1 MDSERKSWGKMIA
14 ATQKIEKFPKSTK
27 QQTIRAHDCEDLGFC
42 LPAP

>member
-14 ATQKIEKFPKSTK
+14 ATQKIKKIPKSTK
-27 QQTIRAHDCEDLGFC
+27 QQTVSAHDCENLGFC